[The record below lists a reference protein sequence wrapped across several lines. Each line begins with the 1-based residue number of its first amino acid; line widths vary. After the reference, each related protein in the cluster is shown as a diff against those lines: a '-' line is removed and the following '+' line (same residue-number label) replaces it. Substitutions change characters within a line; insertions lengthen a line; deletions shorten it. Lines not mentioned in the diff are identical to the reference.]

1 MKKDT
6 NQRLHENAAK
16 QPRRLRAQKSTFAV
30 IFIIQKGKIREDG
43 TVPIVARITVNGEMV
58 HFATRMYIHPD
69 RWQPKDYRTAGK
81 TKEEK
86 QINEMLEELRVL
98 IRRKYDEMLRREE
111 VITAG
116 KLKNAIT
123 GLDQN
128 ATTLLQ
134 ICDRFIEDYTDLLKT
149 EQCCRETYLRYK
161 LTRNRLAEFM
171 QARYRLPDMAV
182 KELHPRFATDFDR
195 WLRMNYRLTNN
206 STMKLMR
213 QLKTML
219 HVGYLNGWSK
229 NDPLAGYK
237 LHFEK
242 VDRGYLTDEE
252 LDRLANKV
260 FAMKRLEVIR
270 DLFLFSCYTGLAYID
285 LKHLSADMLRRWPDG
300 NLWIDTKRQ
309 KTDVPVHVRLL
320 DVPIR
325 LIEKYG
331 GTTEGGLLF
340 PVPSNQKVN
349 SYLKEI
355 ASVCGID
362 KDLTFHMARHTFATT
377 VTLANGV
384 PIETVSK
391 MLGHTNIQTTQ
402 IYARVIDTK
411 INNDMEVLA
420 GKLNAKAMIRPTTAA
435 AGL

>member
-1 MKKDT
+1 M
-6 NQRLHENAAK
+6 
-16 QPRRLRAQKSTFAV
+16 
-30 IFIIQKGKIREDG
+30 
-43 TVPIVARITVNGEMV
+43 
-58 HFATRMYIHPD
+58 
-69 RWQPKDYRTAGK
+69 
-81 TKEEK
+81 
-86 QINEMLEELRVL
+86 
-98 IRRKYDEMLRREE
+98 
-111 VITAG
+111 
-116 KLKNAIT
+116 
-123 GLDQN
+123 
-128 ATTLLQ
+128 
-134 ICDRFIEDYTDLLKT
+134 
-149 EQCCRETYLRYK
+149 
-161 LTRNRLAEFM
+161 
-171 QARYRLPDMAV
+171 
-182 KELHPRFATDFDR
+182 
-195 WLRMNYRLTNN
+195 
-206 STMKLMR
+206 
-213 QLKTML
+213 
-219 HVGYLNGWSK
+219 
-229 NDPLAGYK
+229 
-237 LHFEK
+237 
-242 VDRGYLTDEE
+242 DRGYLTDEE
-252 LDRLANKV
+252 LDRLANKI

-325 LIEKYG
+325 LIEKYD
-331 GTTEGGLLF
+331 GTAKDGLLF

-349 SYLKEI
+349 SYLKETT
-355 ASVCGID
+355 SVCGID

-435 AGL
+435 VGL